1 MKFKVIDSERLS
13 IYLTN
18 EELKQQRIDAEVLK
32 EPERLKKLIR
42 QAGEETGFYISDSAL
57 EVEII
62 PILDGDLL
70 VSIKKI
76 ENDECFSMHFCFKN
90 SESLIL
96 ACGQIESIFFGSSNL
111 YFYDGLYHL
120 ILKSPR
126 IIMQVESILR
136 EFGEKE
142 ENISESVLTEHGKLI
157 CEQKCIEMFTKT
169 FFNR

>member
-18 EELKQQRIDAEVLK
+18 EELRLQRIDAELLK

-42 QAGEETGFYISDSAL
+42 QAGEETGFHISDSAL

-76 ENDECFSMHFCFKN
+76 ENDKCFSTHFCFEDT
-90 SESLIL
+90 ESLIL
-96 ACGQIESIFFGSSNL
+96 ACGQIEPLFFGASNL
-111 YFYDGLYHL
+111 YFYGGLYHL
-120 ILKSPR
+120 VLKSPK
-126 IIMQVESILR
+126 IIMQVENLLR

-142 ENISESVLTEHGKLI
+142 ENISEAVLIEHGKLI
-157 CEQKCIEMFTKT
+157 CEQKCVEMFTKA